1 MRAGTWQAAALVM
14 VVAGVTGAAVVAL
27 VAMVLAGPQPGE
39 VPPAAAGTQTTAPPP
54 ADLGDPLRVTIPAIG
69 VDAALVPVGLR
80 ADGAMQTP
88 GFGLAAWYSPGPRPG
103 RPGPAVVV
111 AHVDSKANGPD
122 VFYRLRELAAG
133 DEVVVHYRT
142 SAVTFVVTGKEQ
154 AAKTALPAD
163 KIWNGAT
170 APVLR
175 LITCGGAFDRAARS
189 YLDNVIVY
197 ADQLG

>member
-1 MRAGTWQAAALVM
+1 MK
-14 VVAGVTGAAVVAL
+14 VVAWVAAVVVAVAAFVL
-27 VAMVLAGPQPGE
+27 VGTQLRELSTAATA
-39 VPPAAAGTQTTAPPP
+39 PPATTPPP
-54 ADLGDPLRVTIPAIG
+54 ADPGDPLRVTIPAIG
-69 VDAALVPVGLR
+69 VDAALVPVGLKP
-80 ADGAMQTP
+80 DGAMQTP
-88 GFGLAAWYSPGPRPG
+88 DFGLAAWYSPGPRPG
-103 RPGPAVVV
+103 EPGPSVLV
-111 AHVDSKANGPD
+111 AHVDSAANGPD
-122 VFYRLRELAAG
+122 VFFRLKDLAAG
-133 DEVVVHYRT
+133 DQVVVHYRT

-154 AAKTALPAD
+154 AAKTALPAN

>member
-1 MRAGTWQAAALVM
+1 MKVVTWVAAVLVA
-14 VVAGVTGAAVVAL
+14 VAAVVI
-27 VAMVLAGPQPGE
+27 V
-39 VPPAAAGTQTTAPPP
+39 GTQLREVSTAAPTTTPPS
-54 ADLGDPLRVTIPAIG
+54 ADPGDPLRVTIPAIG
-69 VDAALVPVGLR
+69 VDAALVPVGLKP
-80 ADGAMQTP
+80 DGAMQTP
-88 GFGLAAWYSPGPRPG
+88 DFGLAAWYSPGPRPG
-103 RPGPAVVV
+103 EPGPSVVV
-111 AHVDSKANGPD
+111 AHVDSAANGPD
-122 VFYRLRELAAG
+122 VFSRLGELVVG

-154 AAKTALPAD
+154 AAKTALPAN

>member
-1 MRAGTWQAAALVM
+1 L
-14 VVAGVTGAAVVAL
+14 
-27 VAMVLAGPQPGE
+27 
-39 VPPAAAGTQTTAPPP
+39 
-54 ADLGDPLRVTIPAIG
+54 
-69 VDAALVPVGLR
+69 
-80 ADGAMQTP
+80 QTP
-88 GFGLAAWYSPGPRPG
+88 DFGLAAWYSPGPRPG
-103 RPGPAVVV
+103 EPGPAVVV

-154 AAKTALPAD
+154 APKTALPAN

-170 APVLR
+170 TPVLR

>member
-1 MRAGTWQAAALVM
+1 MKVVTWL
-14 VVAGVTGAAVVAL
+14 AAVAVAI
-27 VAMVLAGPQPGE
+27 AGMVLVGTHLRDTPVGATTA
-39 VPPAAAGTQTTAPPP
+39 PATTAPP
-54 ADLGDPLRVTIPAIG
+54 ADPGDPLRITIPAIG
-69 VDAALVPVGLR
+69 VDAPLVPVGLE
-80 ADGAMQTP
+80 ADGAMRTP
-88 GFGLAAWYSPGPRPG
+88 DFGHAAWYAPGPRPG
-103 RPGPAVVV
+103 APGPAVVV

-122 VFYRLRELAAG
+122 VFFRLRELAAG

-154 AAKTALPAD
+154 APKTALPT
-163 KIWNGAT
+163 KRIWNGAT

-189 YLDNVIVY
+189 YLDNIIVY

>member
-1 MRAGTWQAAALVM
+1 MKVVTWVAAVVVAVGAMVAALVI
-14 VVAGVTGAAVVAL
+14 VGTQLRDVSVAATD
-27 VAMVLAGPQPGE
+27 
-39 VPPAAAGTQTTAPPP
+39 PAATTPPPP
-54 ADLGDPLRVTIPAIG
+54 ADPGDPLRITIPAID
-69 VDAALVPVGLR
+69 VDAALVPVGLKD
-80 ADGAMQTP
+80 DGAMQTP
-88 GFGLAAWYSPGPRPG
+88 DFGLAAWYSPGPRPG
-103 RPGPAVVV
+103 EQGPAVVV

-154 AAKTALPAD
+154 APKTALPAN

-170 APVLR
+170 TPVLR